1 MKRTS
6 SPDAV
11 SMAPT
16 IGILGAADILHVH
29 PKTVED
35 LIRSGAI
42 PAGKVGRAWVMMTRD
57 VLDYAEKLIISQTA
71 DRLSNRRMRN
81 VTKAPRPSRT
91 L

>member
-1 MKRTS
+1 MKMTS
-6 SPDAV
+6 SSDAV

-16 IGILGAADILHVH
+16 VGILGAAEILHVH

-57 VLDYAEKLIISQTA
+57 VLDYAEKLIIFQTA
-71 DRLSNRRMRN
+71 DRLSSRRTRN
-81 VTKAPRPSRT
+81 VTKALRPSRT